1 MTSTGAFRRGG
12 GASTFAAADLLG
24 RLTAGMSHQER
35 LSQVQFLARIMDEQ
49 FIIPGTGIR
58 FGWDSILGLFPG
70 VGDAI
75 TSAIS
80 LLIVHHARQ
89 TGASRIVLARM
100 LANIGVDFL
109 IGAVPLV
116 GDAFDLAWKANRK
129 NARLLEQHLRASAGL
144 RDLRRV

>member
-1 MTSTGAFRRGG
+1 MSSTGTFRRGG

-89 TGASRIVLARM
+89 TGASRIVIARM
-100 LANIGVDFL
+100 LANYWRGFPDWCRSPGRRCL
-109 IGAVPLV
+109 
-116 GDAFDLAWKANRK
+116 
-129 NARLLEQHLRASAGL
+129 RLRLEGESQECPAA
-144 RDLRRV
+144 